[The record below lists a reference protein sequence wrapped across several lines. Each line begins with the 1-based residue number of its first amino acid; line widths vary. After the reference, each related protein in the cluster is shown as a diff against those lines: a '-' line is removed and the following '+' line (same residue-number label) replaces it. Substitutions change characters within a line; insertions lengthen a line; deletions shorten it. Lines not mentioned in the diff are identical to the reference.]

1 MEIKKAVSASL
12 FLAVVFMFGMVA
24 QAAERHAPAFE
35 LTSLDGK
42 KFTQDDLTNKVTL
55 MVFWASSCGTCKK
68 ELPKISGLQKKMEK
82 QGFQVLA
89 VGFADAESDI
99 RKYVTSNPRT
109 FNFPV
114 LYDTDDRMATQW
126 GVRGTPTLFLVDKK
140 GQIVLSHVGG
150 GLLESRAFHK
160 KLDALI
166 VNPSL

>member
-1 MEIKKAVSASL
+1 MKIKRAGFAAL
-12 FLAVVFMFGMVA
+12 FLAVVFAFGMVA
-24 QAAERHAPAFE
+24 HAAERQAPAFE

-42 KFTQDDLTNKVTL
+42 KFTQNDLTNKVTL

-68 ELPKISGLQKKMEK
+68 ELPKISGLQQKMEK

-89 VGFADAESDI
+89 VGFADAEADI
-99 RKYVTSNPRT
+99 RKYVTAHPHT

-114 LYDTDDRMATQW
+114 LYDTGDRVATQW
-126 GVRGTPTLFLVDKK
+126 GVRGTPTLFLIDKK
-140 GQIVLSHVGG
+140 GQIVISHLGG

-166 VNPSL
+166 LTPSL